1 MRRSSAISISLILL
15 LSVCSFHQ
23 SFALIEGFQRT
34 DFKLAH
40 SPIVCAVEPTPDLN
54 FPSIGTRMLTQT
66 EYAA

>member
-1 MRRSSAISISLILL
+1 MLL
-15 LSVCSFHQ
+15 LACGFHQ

-40 SPIVCAVEPTPDLN
+40 NPTICAVEPLPDSN

-66 EYAA
+66 EYAVID